1 MLNQY
6 LIKMKYLI
14 YLFSIALLA
23 SCTNSNNDFD
33 ATGNFEADEI
43 IVSSEASGKLLKL
56 DVKEGQVLEAKQIV
70 GFVDTVQLYLKKK
83 QLQYSISA
91 VLARRPDA
99 NVQLATIKEQLT
111 TANRE
116 KQRVENLLKA
126 DAATQKQSDDLDAQ
140 IDLLKKQYDALQ
152 SSLNITT
159 RSLQSET
166 LPLQAQL
173 EQIED
178 QLKKSKIINPQAG
191 TVLTQYTKQDEVVN
205 AGKALYKIAD
215 LNTVTLRVYISG
227 NQLAG
232 IKLGQE
238 VIVMVDEGLALG
250 SSPENSKATT
260 TNGYRNYK
268 GIITWVSDKAEFTP
282 KTIQTKE
289 ERANLVY
296 AVKISVKN
304 DGLLKLG
311 MYGEVKI

>member
-1 MLNQY
+1 
-6 LIKMKYLI
+6 MKYLI
-14 YLFSIALLA
+14 PLFSIALLA
-23 SCTNSNNDFD
+23 SCTNANTDFD

-43 IVSSEASGKLLKL
+43 IVSSEAAGKILKL
-56 DVKEGQVLEAKQIV
+56 DIKEGQSLEANQVV
-70 GFVDTVQLYLKKK
+70 GFIDTTQLYLKKK

-91 VLARRPDA
+91 VLSRRPDA
-99 NVQLATIKEQLT
+99 NVQLSTINEQLA

-126 DAATQKQSDDLDAQ
+126 DAATQKQLDDLNGQ
-140 IDLLKKQYDALQ
+140 IDLLKKQYNALQ
-152 SSLNITT
+152 SSLNITA

-173 EQIED
+173 EQVED
-178 QLKKSKIINPQAG
+178 QLKKSKIVNPQAG

-205 AGKALYKIAD
+205 PGKALYKIAD
-215 LNTVTLRVYISG
+215 LSTVTLRVYISG

-232 IKLGQE
+232 IKIGQE
-238 VIVMVDEGLALG
+238 VSVAVDEGLTPG
-250 SSPENSKATT
+250 PSPEERGASAKK
-260 TNGYRNYK
+260 GYRNYS
-268 GIITWVSDKAEFTP
+268 GRITWISDKAEFTP

-296 AVKISVKN
+296 AIKILVKN

-311 MYGEVKI
+311 MYGEVKF

>member
-1 MLNQY
+1 
-6 LIKMKYLI
+6 MKYI
-14 YLFSIALLA
+14 FHFFSIALII
-23 SCTNSNNDFD
+23 SCNNSNNDYD
-33 ATGNFEADEI
+33 ASGNFEVDEI
-43 IVSSEASGKLLKL
+43 IVSSEASGKMLKL

-83 QLQYSISA
+83 QLQYSITS
-91 VLARRPDA
+91 VLSRRPDA
-99 NVQLATIKEQLT
+99 NIQLSTIQEQLT

-126 DAATQKQSDDLDAQ
+126 DAATQKQLDDLNAQ

-152 SSLNITT
+152 SSLSITT

-173 EQIED
+173 EQVED
-178 QLKKSKIINPQAG
+178 LLKKSKIINPQAG

-215 LNTVTLRVYISG
+215 LRTVTLRVYISG

-232 IKLGQE
+232 IKIGQE
-238 VIVMVDEGLALG
+238 VNVSVDDPLSSGEGQG
-250 SSPENSKATT
+250 VRSYTGK
-260 TNGYRNYK
+260 
-268 GIITWVSDKAEFTP
+268 ITWVSDKAEFTP

-304 DGLLKLG
+304 DGPLKLG
-311 MYGEVKI
+311 MYGEVKFK